1 MQQRQPRLGDI
12 LDDYCPRER
21 RLTNHVV
28 VAMIG
33 ESVKQTRCTTCESD
47 HEYKHAALPRQKKK
61 SEHSAL
67 YSQVLANV
75 SPKRPAPLAAMAE
88 DDSEAVD
95 ETPVPHVI
103 VPSEPAPAVVQAA
116 APADAFDALFDV
128 PEDADGNRD
137 VPVDEGPSHRRLIR
151 AQLPRHEGQ
160 AAVARQAPDFTIR
173 QPNPG
178 RPKRFGARPA
188 RSASPFQGGRHGG
201 GGGNGNGNGNGNNA
215 RGAGGGAGGG
225 GQRQGGGGRPQGG
238 SGRPQSGGS
247 RPANRQGGGGRNRPK

>member
-75 SPKRPAPLAAMAE
+75 SPKRPAPMAALP
-88 DDSEAVD
+88 DDDIPEAVED
-95 ETPVPHVI
+95 SPAPHVI
-103 VPSEPAPAVVQAA
+103 VPAAVASAPAPAPPVVRAA
-116 APADAFDALFDV
+116 GAADAFDALFDL

-151 AQLPRHEGQ
+151 AQLPKHEGQ
-160 AAVARQAPDFTIR
+160 AGVARQAPDFTIR

-188 RSASPFQGGRHGG
+188 RSASPFQGGRPGA
-201 GGGNGNGNGNGNNA
+201 GGGNGNGNGNGNSA
-215 RGAGGGAGGG
+215 RGGG

-238 SGRPQSGGS
+238 GGS